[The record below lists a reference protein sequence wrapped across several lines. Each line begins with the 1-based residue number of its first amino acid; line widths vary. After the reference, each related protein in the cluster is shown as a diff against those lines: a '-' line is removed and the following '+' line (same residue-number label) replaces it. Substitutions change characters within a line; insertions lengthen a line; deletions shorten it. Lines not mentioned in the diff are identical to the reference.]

1 MAESSPPAMPRSKGY
16 SHADGGC
23 LFIIEIIKGCAIGM
37 PIFMVHCMSKQVSTT
52 RSNLPLASFWSASDA
67 QQRTMIV
74 GVLLAVLS
82 NLLFGVLY
90 FYSSLLQ
97 PLTGTQVFIWR
108 MLSMW
113 VALVGFVVIR
123 GRLDYHLDILRNLKT
138 VKQWAW
144 LLLPTPIFFSQL
156 WLFMWAPVNDQ
167 GVQVAMG
174 YFLFPLMMVL
184 FGYVFFGERLS
195 KLQWLAVGFAVVGI
209 SLEMMRTQSVS
220 WATLWVCGT
229 YPIYY
234 IMRRLQGITAM
245 TGMLVDLTLFLPIAL
260 GYLLFVAPENLTFV
274 MGSGMYLLLVISL
287 GVLSVLALKTNL
299 DASQILPVNVFGMMS
314 YLEPV
319 FLFFLAITVLG
330 DSFEMGMLYSYGLI
344 WIGIMFLI
352 AHGVRQLRANRRNNK
367 PWMKGARVS

>member
-1 MAESSPPAMPRSKGY
+1 
-16 SHADGGC
+16 
-23 LFIIEIIKGCAIGM
+23 
-37 PIFMVHCMSKQVSTT
+37 MSKQISAT
-52 RSNLPLASFWSASDA
+52 RSNLPFASLWTASDE
-67 QQRTMIV
+67 QQRTMIL
-74 GVLLAVLS
+74 GITLAVVS
-82 NLLFGVLY
+82 NLLFAMLY
-90 FYSSLLQ
+90 FYSNLLQ

-113 VALVGFVVIR
+113 VALVSFLAIR
-123 GRLDYHLDILRNLKT
+123 GRLGHHLQVLSKLKT
-138 VKQWAW
+138 PKQLAW

-156 WLFMWAPVNDQ
+156 WLFMWAPVNGQ

-184 FGYVFFGERLS
+184 FGFLFLGERLS
-195 KLQWLAVGFAVVGI
+195 KLQWLAVGFAMVGI
-209 SLEMMRTQSVS
+209 GLEIVRTQSIS

-234 IMRRLQGITAM
+234 IMRRLQGVKAI

-274 MGSGMYLLLVISL
+274 ASSGVYILLVASL
-287 GVLSVLALKTNL
+287 GIFSVLALRTNV

-319 FLFFLAITVLG
+319 LLFFLAITLLG
-330 DSFEMGMLYSYGLI
+330 DSFEQGMLYSYGLI

-352 AHGVRQLRANRRNNK
+352 AHGVRQLRANKRNK
-367 PWMKGARVS
+367 KRWMRGARVS